1 MMERVKVRE
10 RADRRMKSVCR
21 EKAKQSNDDSLK
33 N

>member
-10 RADRRMKSVCR
+10 RADRRMKGVYV
-21 EKAKQSNDDSLK
+21 EKKKSNDDSQK